1 MFLIDGSASVE
12 RYGIGNFRRLIDF
25 VRDVVIGF
33 RVSRGNTRVGA
44 IVFGTKPYVLF
55 GFNKYTNNGAL
66 FNKLNQGVQY
76 PKSGSRIGRA
86 LLMAQNR
93 LFRKNSRRSRT
104 TKVVVIITDG
114 SSMDDVAGPSNALK
128 ALGVRIYCVGVGRYI
143 NGRQLDIMASPP
155 RKNHI
160 FTADWNHLNVIVN
173 DLRNAVCLGEFY
185 CISSFVHCKLS
196 QVKGSEIH
204 ACAVLLAS
212 LVLRSS
218 NTGLSCNN
226 IMFIYILLFFFYFYF
241 FFNQQG

>member
-33 RVSRGNTRVGA
+33 RVSRGNTRVGT

-160 FTADWNHLNVIVN
+160 FTADWKHLSVIVN

-185 CISSFVHCKLS
+185 SLSSFFFYWQLS
-196 QVKGSEIH
+196 LVKCEIH

-218 NTGLSCNN
+218 IQDSHAATSC
-226 IMFIYILLFFFYFYF
+226 IDIFLFFSTRLEI
-241 FFNQQG
+241 